1 MPYTASACKEI
12 FRDEEKG
19 KGKQM
24 TTITT
29 TSDVQ
34 VKPLLHRREIAAL
47 RLGVSLRLLDELLA
61 TRQLASVKIGKRRLI
76 SESAIIDFIRRAEKK

>member
-1 MPYTASACKEI
+1 MPP
-12 FRDEEKG
+12 RG
-19 KGKQM
+19 KDKPM
-24 TTITT
+24 SS
-29 TSDVQ
+29 TSPMLAADQ

-76 SESAIIDFIRRAEKK
+76 SEAAIQDFIRRAEKK